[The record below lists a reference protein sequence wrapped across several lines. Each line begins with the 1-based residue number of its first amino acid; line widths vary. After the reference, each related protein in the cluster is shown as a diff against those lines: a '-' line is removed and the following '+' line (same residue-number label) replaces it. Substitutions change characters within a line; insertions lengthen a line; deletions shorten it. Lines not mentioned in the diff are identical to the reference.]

1 MTKVALV
8 SCRMLGGLD
17 EQDAPLP
24 AALAQVGLEAEVTF
38 WDDPDVRWEQYA
50 LAVIRSPWDYFR
62 RYPEF
67 LAWLDRIEQATS
79 LWNPPAFL
87 RWNSH
92 KRYLLGL
99 EALGVPVVPTLLLT
113 RGIPVSLAHAA
124 GARGWEDVVLK
135 PAVAA
140 GAFRTLHH
148 RDVNAPD
155 AQQHLDALLK
165 DVDVLL
171 QPYQAQVS
179 ASREQSLIYIDGQLM
194 QGLQK
199 EAVFDIPADA
209 PQIVAGAARAR
220 ITPTQ
225 PTGEQRALAERA
237 LASVPVESLLYARV
251 DMVRGED
258 GAMRLM
264 ELEAFDPS
272 LYLKTFPHLAR
283 ALAEAISRRVAS
295 TT

>member
-1 MTKVALV
+1 MPKVALV
-8 SCRMLGGLD
+8 SCRLLGGLD

-24 AALAQVGLEAEVTF
+24 AALARVGLEAEVVF
-38 WDDPDVRWEQYA
+38 WDDPEVRWEEYA

-67 LAWLDRIEQATS
+67 LAWLDRVEEVTS

-99 EALGVPVVPTLLLT
+99 EARGVPVVPTLLLT
-113 RGIPVSLAHAA
+113 RGVPLSLVQAA
-124 GARGWEDVVLK
+124 GVRGWEDVVLK

-140 GAFRTLHH
+140 GGFRTRRHP
-148 RDVNAPD
+148 DVTAPE
-155 AQQHLDALLK
+155 AQQHLDSLLEE
-165 DVDVLL
+165 VDVLL
-171 QPYQAQVS
+171 QPFQSQVS
-179 ASREQSLIYIDGQLM
+179 GNREQSLIYIDGQFQ

-199 EAVFDIPADA
+199 ESVFDLPLDA
-209 PQIVAGAARAR
+209 PQVAGAARAR

-225 PTGEQRALAERA
+225 PTGEQRALAERV

-251 DMVRGED
+251 DMIRSED

-264 ELEAFDPS
+264 ELEAFEPS
-272 LYLKTFPHLAR
+272 LYLQTFPHLAR
-283 ALAEAISRRVAS
+283 ALAEAIARRVEG
-295 TT
+295 